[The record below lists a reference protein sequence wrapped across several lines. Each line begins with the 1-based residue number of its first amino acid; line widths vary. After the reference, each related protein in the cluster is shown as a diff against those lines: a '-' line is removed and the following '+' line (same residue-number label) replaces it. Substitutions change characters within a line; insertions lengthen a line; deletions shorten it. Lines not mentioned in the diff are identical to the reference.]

1 MACHHDHMCLGNSC
15 RGKVSYQ
22 RQRQP
27 QKTRKHFH
35 LAMYVQRHKR
45 AVLARKQLSMRI
57 KTKALLVLSWNEA
70 SGAQKSLSLT
80 PYVKIFHG
88 NNLHSSMSLHMC
100 IWQGRTW
107 YQFQAASD
115 YVCTYRAVPWI
126 GSCYVFT
133 YVHKASFVY
142 VHVKKILHRYVNQET
157 CMYTCTNVCAISS

>member
-1 MACHHDHMCLGNSC
+1 MACHHDHMCLCNSC

-27 QKTRKHFH
+27 QKTRKRFH

-100 IWQGRTW
+100 IWQGRT
-107 YQFQAASD
+107 S
-115 YVCTYRAVPWI
+115 VSSSVR
-126 GSCYVFT
+126 
-133 YVHKASFVY
+133 
-142 VHVKKILHRYVNQET
+142 L
-157 CMYTCTNVCAISS
+157 CMYISSCSLDWKLLCVHIRT